1 MNVQTTRLR
10 MEPWAWSP
18 AAMSMHVGHTFVFTH
33 LNLSELA
40 TTSSKSNI
48 GYVTLVMNTH
58 THTSATGPCLTV
70 TLVRTVVH
78 CVCALASLSL
88 QRCRVRLDRCFEA
101 FFLSIRPPREL
112 TRMAT
117 ASACSSTRSSSLS
130 HCHDNEHN
138 IWTLFLGYAV
148 IITSENTSRR
158 FLRKKNREELR
169 CRAAS
174 RWISCAIRVINKL
187 VSCRGHL

>member
-1 MNVQTTRLR
+1 MLAFSMALDTPLMCALDTCSHRPMSAGVNKPTTLVAGSITHPSHTMPPSTATEEVWEMNVQTTRLR

-88 QRCRVRLDRCFEA
+88 STVQSAVRPLLRS
-101 FFLSIRPPREL
+101 FLL
-112 TRMAT
+112 V
-117 ASACSSTRSSSLS
+117 
-130 HCHDNEHN
+130 NQ
-138 IWTLFLGYAV
+138 
-148 IITSENTSRR
+148 
-158 FLRKKNREELR
+158 
-169 CRAAS
+169 AAS
-174 RWISCAIRVINKL
+174 
-187 VSCRGHL
+187 